1 MESQHTIEMAMET
14 MAGNCIRSRKIR
26 RVWCSQRHSIKGS
39 KENNVALW
47 KTVWTSRERKQEEK
61 EEGEEQKEGR
71 EEKEEQKEKK
81 EKVEEEG

>member
-1 MESQHTIEMAMET
+1 MET

-26 RVWCSQRHSIKGS
+26 RVWCSPMHSIKGS
-39 KENNVALW
+39 KENNVALR

-61 EEGEEQKEGR
+61 EEGEELKEGR
-71 EEKEEQKEKK
+71 EEKEEQEKEEQEEEK